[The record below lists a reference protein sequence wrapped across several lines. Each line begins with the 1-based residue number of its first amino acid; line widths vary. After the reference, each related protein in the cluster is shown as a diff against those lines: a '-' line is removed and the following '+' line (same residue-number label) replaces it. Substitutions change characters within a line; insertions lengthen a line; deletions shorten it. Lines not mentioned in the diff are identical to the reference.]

1 MFSPSG
7 NLTHCLI
14 STQVV
19 LDEDSLAT
27 SLTITNTDPK
37 MMAPQ
42 CLLHTYLAV
51 EDARQVMIFGL
62 EESVYEDKLAGT
74 GGDDLIPEDMPAIA
88 FRGETDRIYRGV
100 SRKTC
105 PIAVRPEG
113 VRVDAHGVLLAREL
127 IGAVGSGAQ
136 LLIELLL
143 LRAQPVK
150 LALLCR
156 RQPEQRE
163 LLRLPLLRLPLRQ
176 RLQHAGRSY
185 KPAQRRADG
194 ARAERGGG
202 RVRAAES
209 RA

>member
-1 MFSPSG
+1 MAWRFTKVHAN
-7 NLTHCLI
+7 NLTHWLI

-62 EESVYEDKLAGT
+62 EESVYEDKLT
-74 GGDDLIPEDMPAIA
+74 GGDELVPEDMPAVA

-113 VRVDAHGVLLAREL
+113 VRVDAHGVLLARTDGTVVME
-127 IGAVGSGAQ
+127 IPPDVVIWNPHVNKAKAMGDFDDDGWTAMACVEPGIVASDRTDIAPGASLVLSQTIA
-136 LLIELLL
+136 
-143 LRAQPVK
+143 
-150 LALLCR
+150 
-156 RQPEQRE
+156 PE
-163 LLRLPLLRLPLRQ
+163 
-176 RLQHAGRSY
+176 
-185 KPAQRRADG
+185 D
-194 ARAERGGG
+194 
-202 RVRAAES
+202 
-209 RA
+209 